1 MSSLSCF
8 LGKVNFSTWI
18 VLRKTTTGSRLL
30 HIQIKK
36 YLLSTALYSCL
47 FKIIDGLFSSYV

>member
-1 MSSLSCF
+1 MSSLCCF

-18 VLRKTTTGSRLL
+18 VSGKTPRGSRLL

-47 FKIIDGLFSSYV
+47 FKIIDGLFSSYM